1 MLIAFL
7 RKFISFF
14 MAVVLLV
21 PSAFAGYRLADDLQP
36 AEDAPEAV
44 FAVISDIHL
53 TDDQA
58 RADMLA
64 LGLADMQAAGR
75 RLDALVLCGDNTD
88 GGEREQYE
96 LLYQTI
102 SAWDPAENVVLAQG
116 NHDTWTDDGYDA
128 AKALFIEYNEKIAG
142 RTLERAYYTAEVAG
156 CRFIVMASD
165 ADHTDAYFNDEQ
177 LSWLQAELD
186 AACADG
192 GPVFV
197 LSHWPLNYTH
207 GLPGTWEGNPFE
219 DENLGGMGD
228 QSDAV
233 REILTS
239 HENVYLISGHLH
251 TGLANELHEKLGP
264 AFKYSSIEHDGGLT
278 TVNLP
283 SYMYPSVR
291 GNGLNGKGFV
301 FEVYEDHV
309 LIRARCFSGGY
320 WLDAYSES
328 VPIA

>member
-1 MLIAFL
+1 MLIGFL

-14 MAVVLLV
+14 MAVALLF
-21 PSAFAGYRLADDLQP
+21 PSAFAGYRLADDMQP
-36 AEDAPEAV
+36 AGEAPETV

-53 TDDQA
+53 TDDRA
-58 RADMLA
+58 RANMLA
-64 LGLADMQAAGR
+64 LGLADMEAAAR

-96 LLYQTI
+96 LLYETM
-102 SAWDPAENVVLAQG
+102 SAYDAAENVILAQG
-116 NHDTWTDDGYDA
+116 NHDTWTDAGFDA
-128 AKALFIEYNEKIAG
+128 AKALFLEYNEKIAG
-142 RTLERAYYTAEVAG
+142 RTPEQAYYTAQVNG

-165 ADHTDAYFNDEQ
+165 ADHVDAYFSDEQ
-177 LSWLQAELD
+177 LAWLRAELD

-219 DENLGGMGD
+219 EANVGGMGD

-233 REILTS
+233 REILTGY
-239 HENVYLISGHLH
+239 ENVFLISGHLH
-251 TGLANELHEKLGP
+251 TGLADEAHEALGP
-264 AFKYSSIEHDGGLT
+264 VFRYSSIEHDGSLT

-283 SYMYPSVR
+283 SYTYPSVR

-301 FEVYEDHV
+301 FEVYEDSV

-320 WLDAYSES
+320 WLEAYSES
-328 VPIA
+328 VPLV